1 MGQQTTGGSSGRVSD
16 AETCPACDAPFVQ
29 FRGMDTYEQAQNHFA
44 YMDDEEH
51 EGWDVSLEE
60 RP

>member
-1 MGQQTTGGSSGRVSD
+1 
-16 AETCPACDAPFVQ
+16 
-29 FRGMDTYEQAQNHFA
+29 MDTYEQAQNHFA